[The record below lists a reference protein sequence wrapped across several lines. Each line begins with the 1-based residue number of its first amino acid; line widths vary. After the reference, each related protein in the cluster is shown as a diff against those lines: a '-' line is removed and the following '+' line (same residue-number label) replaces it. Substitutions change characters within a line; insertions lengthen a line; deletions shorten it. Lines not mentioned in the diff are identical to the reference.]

1 MPRLATSSF
10 DKTVRVWDADNVSG
24 HSFLLDFLY
33 FFLLWC
39 IYVLFC
45 FWISFGIYF
54 LHHCCLVEVNTMHH
68 YSWLSLQPGYSLR
81 TFMGHSASVMS
92 LDFHPNKD
100 DLICSCDGD
109 GEIRYWSINN
119 GSCTRVFKV
128 ESFCCWCVN
137 AMNRPCFWDKLD
149 AGDSLFINA
158 NIFCGLGWYGSD
170 EIPAPSW
177 KVSCRSCRECCLYT
191 GCGDSSLS
199 SFIAG

>member
-1 MPRLATSSF
+1 MRVGWSGLDGLKCSLIFENQVALVGLECINLHVLSSF
-10 DKTVRVWDADNVSG
+10 CWCSSG
-24 HSFLLDFLY
+24 LL
-33 FFLLWC
+33 
-39 IYVLFC
+39 
-45 FWISFGIYF
+45 
-54 LHHCCLVEVNTMHH
+54 NTMHH

-149 AGDSLFINA
+149 AGDIQISDSLFINA